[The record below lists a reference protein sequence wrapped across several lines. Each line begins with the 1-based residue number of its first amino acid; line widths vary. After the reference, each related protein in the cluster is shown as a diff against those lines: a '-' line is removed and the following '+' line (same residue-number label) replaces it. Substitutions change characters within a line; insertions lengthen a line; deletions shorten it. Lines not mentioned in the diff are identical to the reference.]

1 MANTNAPF
9 GLRRISAANKS
20 IGELQTFYVPSS
32 YGTALFNGDAIVL
45 TTGADSTGQYA
56 TVTRATAGSSNLT
69 LGALENIVNNAPP
82 GNLYKP
88 ASTEMLVQC
97 CTDPDIEYEIQ
108 ADEDIVAADIGQLA
122 DFNFGTSGSTTT
134 GLSGMTLDSSTIG
147 SGTQLRII
155 ALAPNSEFGDY
166 ARVIVKRATPQVL

>member
-32 YGTALFNGDAIVL
+32 YGTALFQGDAIVL
-45 TTGADSTGQYA
+45 TTGADTTGEYA
-56 TVTRATAGSSNLT
+56 TITRATAGSSNET
-69 LGALENIVNNAPP
+69 LGALESIVNNAPP
-82 GNLYKP
+82 GYQYRP
-88 ASTEMLVQC
+88 ANTEMLVC
-97 CTDPDIEYEIQ
+97 ACTDPDIEYEIQ

-122 DFNFGTSGSTTT
+122 DFNFGTAGDVNT

-147 SGTQLRII
+147 SGTQLRILG
-155 ALAPNSEFGDY
+155 LAPDSEFGNY